1 MPDDDLTRL
10 PEDSSRSE
18 LLSTGQQFG
27 QYKVIRLLG
36 RGGMGEVYEV
46 EHPVIRKRF
55 ALKLVNR
62 EIMERPEVVQRFQR
76 EAQVMAN
83 LEHPNIVK
91 VDDLGET
98 NGRIWLRMDLIE
110 GGTFDGEVVGCRGG
124 ASLADLLV
132 GDPLPETLVVDI
144 LKQILEGLSYAHDQG
159 IVHRDLKPSN
169 ILLAPNTLKPNTYI
183 PKITDFGLVSLAGAD
198 WLQSQVQLTVAR
210 SMADPDATRLESGSS
225 ATGTSTQ
232 ALLGTYAYMSPEQ
245 KKGGEVDHRSDLYAL
260 GLIGFQM
267 ITGEENATFET
278 PTDLVE
284 GLDPVWDAWVK
295 QALSS
300 RPERRFKNADAMRAM
315 LEGDKPQGILQ
326 VPEAKSATEVSVFD
340 TDLFKATASWVKQAL
355 SSRPERRFRNADAMR
370 AMLEED
376 KPQGILQV
384 PEAKSVTE
392 VSSPDPESLKAQ
404 APSMDAPENFKLE
417 LSDEETLGMVWIS
430 PGEFVMGSP
439 DQIREGGFMGFGGN
453 VVQKSENGRYSG
465 ELQHKVTLTKGYWL
479 GATEVT
485 QGQWQSVMGSNPS
498 SFKGSN
504 LPVEQVSWEDAME
517 FCRKLTE
524 RERASGR
531 LPEGLAYT
539 LPTESQWEYACRAGT
554 TTRYSF
560 GDSEMQL
567 KEYAN
572 YEYTPRYGDK
582 RTAPVGSFKPNAWG
596 LYDMHGNVC
605 EWCSDRYG
613 DYPSGSVTDPT
624 GANSGSL
631 RVNRGG
637 SWFSGA
643 RNCRSADRNWSAPG
657 NRFDYLGFRLA
668 LSVNQ

>member
-1 MPDDDLTRL
+1 
-10 PEDSSRSE
+10 
-18 LLSTGQQFG
+18 
-27 QYKVIRLLG
+27 
-36 RGGMGEVYEV
+36 
-46 EHPVIRKRF
+46 
-55 ALKLVNR
+55 
-62 EIMERPEVVQRFQR
+62 
-76 EAQVMAN
+76 
-83 LEHPNIVK
+83 
-91 VDDLGET
+91 
-98 NGRIWLRMDLIE
+98 
-110 GGTFDGEVVGCRGG
+110 
-124 ASLADLLV
+124 
-132 GDPLPETLVVDI
+132 
-144 LKQILEGLSYAHDQG
+144 
-159 IVHRDLKPSN
+159 
-169 ILLAPNTLKPNTYI
+169 
-183 PKITDFGLVSLAGAD
+183 
-198 WLQSQVQLTVAR
+198 
-210 SMADPDATRLESGSS
+210 
-225 ATGTSTQ
+225 
-232 ALLGTYAYMSPEQ
+232 
-245 KKGGEVDHRSDLYAL
+245 
-260 GLIGFQM
+260 
-267 ITGEENATFET
+267 
-278 PTDLVE
+278 
-284 GLDPVWDAWVK
+284 
-295 QALSS
+295 
-300 RPERRFKNADAMRAM
+300 MRAM

-504 LPVEQVSWEDAME
+504 LPVELVSWEDAME

>member
-504 LPVEQVSWEDAME
+504 LPVELVSWEDAME